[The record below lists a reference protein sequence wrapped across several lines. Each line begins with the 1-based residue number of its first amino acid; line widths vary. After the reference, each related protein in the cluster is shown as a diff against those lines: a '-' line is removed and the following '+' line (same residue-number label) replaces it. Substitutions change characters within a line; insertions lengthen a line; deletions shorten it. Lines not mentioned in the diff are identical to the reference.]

1 MIKKAV
7 MFISVM
13 VLSIGIAFATS
24 NPDVEKVETV
34 TYANVAGSVVD
45 ANSGEVIPNA
55 TVTLNETSA
64 TTDEYG
70 AFIIEDVDAGSYT
83 LTVEAEGY
91 ETAEESVEVT
101 EEGANVE
108 IALQPSM

>member
-7 MFISVM
+7 ILVSVM
-13 VLSIGIAFATS
+13 ILSMGVAFATS
-24 NPDVEKVETV
+24 TPDAEV
-34 TYANVAGSVVD
+34 TEIATFAGITGSVVD
-45 ANSGEVIPNA
+45 ANSGEAVPNA
-55 TVTLNETSA
+55 TVTLNETSV

-70 AFIIEDVDAGSYT
+70 AFTIEELEAGSYT

-91 ETAEESVEVT
+91 EAAEQSVDVT

-108 IALQPSM
+108 ITLQPSM

>member
-7 MFISVM
+7 MLVSVM
-13 VLSIGIAFATS
+13 VLGIGIAFATS
-24 NPDVEKVETV
+24 NPDREKVETA
-34 TYANVAGSVVD
+34 TYASIAGSVVD

-70 AFIIEDVDAGSYT
+70 AFIIEGIDAGSHT

-91 ETAEESVEVT
+91 EKAEQSVEVA

-108 IALQPSM
+108 ITLQPSM

>member
-7 MFISVM
+7 MLVSVL
-13 VLSIGIAFATS
+13 VLSIGVAFATS
-24 NPDVEKVETV
+24 TPNAEITEIA
-34 TYANVAGSVVD
+34 TYASVTGSVVD
-45 ANSGEVIPNA
+45 ANSGEAIPNA
-55 TVTLNETSA
+55 TITYNEESV

-70 AFIIEDVDAGSYT
+70 AFTIEELEAGSYT

-91 ETAEESVEVT
+91 ESAEQSVEVT

>member
-7 MFISVM
+7 MLVSVM
-13 VLSIGIAFATS
+13 ILSIGIAFATS
-24 NPDVEKVETV
+24 NPIAEKADTTSYVSV
-34 TYANVAGSVVD
+34 TGSVVD